1 MNFQRNILSVAAATT
16 FFSLA
21 SVAPAD
27 AFTFGNSGIL
37 FDTDTTI
44 DFNFVQ
50 SHGWWFGD
58 FGVKDLSTGLETL
71 LISETLNA
79 NFGSG
84 LENDSKGTAGTGLA
98 VENAFSSF
106 TFKADTE
113 YSLVLNSYHV
123 TQSRT
128 RGDLANT
135 VYSTSA
141 LNNPFNDPRW
151 NKQVT
156 IGDNNYDPLFND
168 RTVKASDRVLFEG
181 DLFSGLKLFFEDNGL
196 FGDHDYDDFIVSAKL
211 AQVSVPEPASLLGL
225 GLVAGAMA
233 FSRRRKEGQAS

>member
-1 MNFQRNILSVAAATT
+1 MNFQRNILYVATATT
-16 FFSLA
+16 FLSLG
-21 SVAPAD
+21 SVTPAD

-58 FGVKDLSTGLETL
+58 FGVQDLSTGLETL
-71 LISETLNA
+71 LISETRNVDP
-79 NFGSG
+79 GSG
-84 LENDSKGTAGTGLA
+84 LHNDSKGTAGASLA
-98 VENAFSSF
+98 VENPFASF
-106 TFKADTE
+106 TFKAGTQ
-113 YSLVLNSYHV
+113 YSLVLNSYNV
-123 TQSRT
+123 TASRT
-128 RGDLANT
+128 RGDLANS

-151 NKQVT
+151 NKPVT
-156 IGDNNYDPLFND
+156 ISNNNYQELLNG
-168 RTVKASDRVLFEG
+168 RSVKASDRVLFEG

-196 FGDHDYDDFIVSAKL
+196 YGDQDYDDFIVSARV
-211 AQVSVPEPASLLGL
+211 AQVSVPEPATLLGL

-233 FSRRRKEGQAS
+233 FSRRRKESQAS